1 VSTEP
6 VRETSFGGVVV
17 RDGAEVLVIV
27 PRGKDVIALPKGGAS
42 SGEPGERAAER
53 EVFEETG
60 VTAVAR
66 EMLGEVRYWYR
77 RIGGVRVHKTVRFF
91 LCEYAGGGTAPRHR
105 HEVEHARWMPL
116 DEARFALTFPGERA
130 LIDQAL
136 SKLANDR

>member
-1 VSTEP
+1 MSTDT

-27 PRGKDVIALPKGGAS
+27 PRGKDVLALPKGGAD

-53 EVFEETG
+53 EVLEETG
-60 VTAVAR
+60 VVAVAR
-66 EMLGEVRYWYR
+66 EHLGEVRYWYR
-77 RIGGVRVHKTVRFF
+77 RVGGVRVHKTVRFF
-91 LCEYAGGGTAPRHR
+91 LCDYAGGSTAPRHW
-105 HEVEHARWMPL
+105 HEVEDARWMPL

>member
-1 VSTEP
+1 MSTET

-17 RDGAEVLVIV
+17 RDRAEVLVIV
-27 PRGKDVIALPKGGAS
+27 PRGKDVVALPKGGAS

-53 EVFEETG
+53 EVLEETG
-60 VTAVAR
+60 MTVVAR

-91 LCEYAGGGTAPRHR
+91 LCEYAGGGASPRHR

-116 DEARFALTFPGERA
+116 DEARSSLTFPGERA